1 MVVPVV
7 VGVVA
12 ELVVAD
18 GQTPRDLVHV
28 VVHQL
33 PVGIVVVFVVIV
45 TFISKTLWPESR
57 WVLGT
62 KTKLL
67 WGVQFIFSSNAE
79 ISELQDLHVVGT
91 S

>member
-7 VGVVA
+7 VVMGVVA

-45 TFISKTLWPESR
+45 TFIS
-57 WVLGT
+57 
-62 KTKLL
+62 
-67 WGVQFIFSSNAE
+67 
-79 ISELQDLHVVGT
+79 
-91 S
+91 